1 MRADNLG
8 NIEMQP
14 TRNEDGSMIY
24 YRTDKGFE
32 VWIDANKGEKV
43 CVRHMDTGATVSI
56 EGIEEYT
63 EPEVT
68 QTMTMKEAFEY
79 RGQVEIET
87 NEFMGLGESV
97 IGEVVGHE
105 TSYDGWGE
113 PCGEEISVRLRNSVG
128 YAHLNEWEVGR
139 IFAIKCPKTD

>member
-43 CVRHMDTGATVSI
+43 CVRHRDNGATISI
-56 EGIEEYT
+56 DGIEEYT

-68 QTMTMKEAFEY
+68 QTMTMKEASQYE
-79 RGQVEIET
+79 GPVVVET
-87 NEFMGLGESV
+87 NEIGALGDDF
-97 IGEVVGHE
+97 IGEVVAYSV
-105 TSYDGWGE
+105 SYDGWGE
-113 PCGEEISVRLRNSVG
+113 PCGEDITVELKGSGRYVE
-128 YAHLNEWEVGR
+128 LNEWEVRR
-139 IFAIKCPKTD
+139 IYPA

>member
-14 TRNEDGSMIY
+14 TRSEDGTMIY

-32 VWIDANKGEKV
+32 VWVDANKGEKV
-43 CVRHMDTGATVSI
+43 CVRHRDTGATLAV
-56 EGIEEYT
+56 EGIEDYT
-63 EPEVT
+63 EPEVS

-79 RGQVEIET
+79 GGQVVIET

-97 IGEVVGHE
+97 IGEVTSHE
-105 TSYDGWGE
+105 ISYDGWGE
-113 PCGEEISVRLRNSVG
+113 PCGEEITVKLRDVG
-128 YAHLNEWEVGR
+128 NYALLNEWEVGR
-139 IFAIKCPKTD
+139 IFAR

>member
-1 MRADNLG
+1 
-8 NIEMQP
+8 MQP

-68 QTMTMKEAFEY
+68 QTMTMKEAIEY

-87 NEFMGLGESV
+87 NEIMGLGESV
-97 IGEVVGHE
+97 IGEGVGHA

-113 PCGEEISVRLRNSVG
+113 PWGEEISVRHRNSVG
-128 YAHLNEWEVGR
+128 YAQLNEWEVGR

>member
-8 NIEMQP
+8 NIKMQP

-43 CVRHMDTGATVSI
+43 CVRHIDTGATVAI
-56 EGIEEYT
+56 EGIEEYM

-68 QTMTMKEAFEY
+68 QTMTMKEAFRY
-79 RGQVEIET
+79 KAPVVIET
-87 NEFMGLGESV
+87 NEFMGLGDDI
-97 IGEVVGHE
+97 IGEVV
-105 TSYDGWGE
+105 SY
-113 PCGEEISVRLRNSVG
+113 
-128 YAHLNEWEVGR
+128 EV
-139 IFAIKCPKTD
+139 IYDS

>member
-43 CVRHMDTGATVSI
+43 RVRHIDTGATVSI
-56 EGIEEYT
+56 EGIEEYI

-68 QTMTMKEAFEY
+68 QTMTLKEAY
-79 RGQVEIET
+79 RYEAPVVVEF
-87 NEFMGLGESV
+87 NGVKGLDDEFT
-97 IGEVVGHE
+97 GEVVSYSV
-105 TSYDGWGE
+105 SYDRWGE
-113 PCGEEISVRLRNSVG
+113 PCGEEISIKIRGTEN
-128 YAHLNEWEVGR
+128 YAHLNDREVAR
-139 IFAIKCPKTD
+139 IYPA

>member
-14 TRNEDGSMIY
+14 TRSEDGTMIY

-43 CVRHMDTGATVSI
+43 CVRHLDTGATISV
-56 EGIEEYT
+56 EGIEDYT
-63 EPEVT
+63 EPEVA

-79 RGQVEIET
+79 GGQVEIET
-87 NEFMGLGESV
+87 NEIMGLGETV
-97 IGEVVGHE
+97 IGEVFEHE
-105 TSYDGWGE
+105 IRYDGWGY
-113 PCGEEISVRLRNSVG
+113 PCGEEISVKLRGTEN
-128 YAHLNEWEVGR
+128 YAHLNEWEVER
-139 IFAIKCPKTD
+139 IFAI

>member
-8 NIEMQP
+8 NIKMQP
-14 TRNEDGSMIY
+14 TRSEDGSMIY

-43 CVRHMDTGATVSI
+43 CVRHLDTGATVAI

-68 QTMTMKEAFEY
+68 QTMTMKEAFRY
-79 RGQVEIET
+79 KAPVVIET
-87 NEFMGLGESV
+87 NEFMGLGDDI
-97 IGEVVGHE
+97 IGEVV
-105 TSYDGWGE
+105 SYEVIYDSWDE
-113 PCGEEISVRLRNSVG
+113 PCGEEISVMLRGTGN
-128 YAHLNEWEVGR
+128 YAHLNEWEVAR
-139 IFAIKCPKTD
+139 IYPA